1 MRYIAILFFLLFS
14 LISSGQSWVRYESD
28 YMPIALSDN
37 QGGLYVYKGVYSY
50 DHDRFIYDLWHYDR
64 FGNSSKVDFEIGES
78 EVFVNKYGKLVR
90 IPSGLSRVGESKF
103 CRILGRTVELYDENV
118 QVTDTLTFAFNIN
131 GIGETP
137 EGYWIVGSL
146 NNEKVLALTDKEGL
160 ILKEKSFAQSAF
172 YYYYGSQSP
181 YALSDGGLIINDDSK
196 RKMFRL
202 DSNLEIVW
210 EKGKGYVRQDNLFIW
225 TAEDKLSQY
234 DLNGNFVRDYKWEY
248 AYRDIENIDY
258 IPEEHTLIAVCTTAY
273 NFPVTSHCV
282 IRLQADMPIGYG
294 TISGKVFDDVN
305 ENCLQDEGE
314 AGIAGVLLK
323 KSPLTQYALTDAD
336 GNYSFRVD
344 SGVSYSI
351 QPVSGL
357 SRWQSLDCY
366 KERSAGIN
374 RVKPDSSGLDFA
386 VRTIKCPELRVRAGY
401 STYNRCFPGYH
412 SFTIANTG
420 TAPAHDVTA
429 TVEFPN
435 DIIIKSVSH
444 PYIIDE
450 RKYAIN
456 LSTLR
461 SGEEMEIVFQDSIDC
476 RAFTGYVAGKVSV
489 VSSSACNEKGDVDV
503 RAGFGGFIRGSYDP
517 NDKSVFPSR
526 INYDDY
532 LSGER
537 LGNFHINFQ
546 NTGDGPA
553 YKVVVVD
560 TLPAGTD
567 VEGISNMSASHPYSV
582 QVIQTDP
589 VVIVWSF
596 VNINLPGQEEN
607 EPESHGYVSFTL
619 PVEEGLPD
627 YTILENRAAIYF
639 DYNAPIITNTATITI
654 SSEVETDSGIITDV
668 KEVNTMGSAFK
679 IYPNPVSEKLYIELS
694 DAVQLPATMKLIN
707 TAGQEVRQY
716 SINFANVVIDKLD
729 LPFGLYHYILI
740 TNSASHQ
747 GNLLVR

>member
-1 MRYIAILFFLLFS
+1 VRFILSLFLFLFS
-14 LISSGQSWVRYESD
+14 LISSGQSWVSCESE
-28 YMPIALSDN
+28 YMPIALRDN
-37 QGGLYVYKGVYSY
+37 QGGVFVHKGVYSY
-50 DHDRFIYDLWHYDR
+50 DYDSFIYDLWYYDR
-64 FGNSSKVDFEIGES
+64 FGNSSKVNLGIWLS
-78 EVFVNKYGKLVR
+78 EVFVNKHGKFTR
-90 IPSGLSRVGESKF
+90 IPFGFNRLGESGF
-103 CRILGRTVELYDENV
+103 YRIQYNTVELYDENV
-118 QVTDTLTFAFNIN
+118 QVTDTLTFAFDIN
-131 GIGETP
+131 GVGETP

-146 NNEKVLALTDKEGL
+146 NNEKVLALTDNKGL
-160 ILKEKSFAQSAF
+160 ILKEKSFAWNTF
-172 YYYYGSQSP
+172 YEYDNDQIP
-181 YALSDGGLIINDDSK
+181 YALPDGGLIINDNSK

-210 EKGKGYVRQDNLFIW
+210 EKGKGYVRQDNLFIK
-225 TAEDKLSQY
+225 TAQNKLSQY

-248 AYRDIENIDY
+248 TYGDIEYLDY
-258 IPEEHTLIAVCTTAY
+258 IPEERTLIAVCSTAY

-282 IRLQADMPIGYG
+282 IRLQEGIPIGYG
-294 TISGKVFDDVN
+294 TISGKVFDDVD

-323 KSPLTQYALTDAD
+323 KAPLTQYAFTDAN

-351 QPVSGL
+351 QPISGL

-386 VRTIKCPELRVRAGY
+386 VRTIKCPELRIRTGY
-401 STYNRCFPGYH
+401 PTYNRCFPGYH
-412 SFTIANTG
+412 SFTIINTG
-420 TAPAHDVTA
+420 TAPAYDVTA
-429 TVEFPN
+429 TFEFPN

-444 PYIIDE
+444 PYTIDE

-456 LSTLR
+456 LSTLQ
-461 SGEEMEIVFQDSIDC
+461 SGEEIEVVFQDSIDC
-476 RAFTGYVAGKVSV
+476 RAFTGYVAGTISV
-489 VSSSACNEKGDVDV
+489 VSSSVCNKKGDVDV

-532 LSGER
+532 QSGER
-537 LGNFHINFQ
+537 LVNFHINFQ

-560 TLPAGTD
+560 TLPVGTD

-589 VVIVWSF
+589 VVIAWSF

-607 EPESHGYVSFTL
+607 EPESHGYISFTL

-627 YTILENRAAIYF
+627 YTVLENRAAIYF

-668 KEVNTMGSAFK
+668 NEVNMGSAFK
-679 IYPNPVSEKLYIELS
+679 VYPNPVSEKLYLELS
-694 DAVQLPATMKLIN
+694 DPVQLPATLKIVN

-716 SINFANVVIDKLD
+716 SINSANTVIDRLD
-729 LPFGLYHYILI
+729 LPFGLYHYMLI
-740 TNSASHQ
+740 TNSTSHQ